1 MNRLR
6 EAFKKMICLRETKEC
21 RKGQHWLGLQ
31 KLLTFCFEPIKGL
44 CTGIGPIRR
53 LEASIWS
60 LFVLAIFVL

>member
-31 KLLTFCFEPIKGL
+31 KLLTLCFEPIKGL
-44 CTGIGPIRR
+44 CTTQ
-53 LEASIWS
+53 W
-60 LFVLAIFVL
+60 AIPGNKATFFK